1 MPTYRMHYLV
11 DAGDEEREAE
21 LTLADA
27 ADPLDLVQAV
37 AMAYR
42 PDEQQEIGAVV
53 DSLGERAEGLTQAQD
68 LMAQLG
74 ILDIRYRVDD
84 QGEEHQL

>member
-11 DAGDEEREAE
+11 DADNEEREAE

-27 ADPLDLVQAV
+27 ADPLDLGQAV

-53 DSLGERAEGLTQAQD
+53 DSLEERAEGLTQAQD

-74 ILDIRYRVDD
+74 ILEIRYRVDD
-84 QGEEHQL
+84 QVEEHQL

>member
-11 DAGDEEREAE
+11 DADNEEREAE
-21 LTLADA
+21 LTLASA

-42 PDEQQEIGAVV
+42 PDEQQEIGAIV
-53 DSLGERAEGLTQAQD
+53 DSLEEGAEGLTQAQD

-74 ILDIRYRVDD
+74 ILDIRYRVDG
-84 QGEEHQL
+84 QAEELQL